1 MDDFDDAE
9 AEFFDEQREK
19 DFFGDDDYTLLSKV
33 PEDEEE
39 EQEQMSLTQKDLK
52 VRLAQ
57 KKVEGISRDIATVQS
72 KIQMYKE
79 AGEQET
85 GQEGIFQK
93 LIDKYEVLQQ

>member
-39 EQEQMSLTQKDLK
+39 E
-52 VRLAQ
+52 
-57 KKVEGISRDIATVQS
+57 
-72 KIQMYKE
+72 
-79 AGEQET
+79 
-85 GQEGIFQK
+85 
-93 LIDKYEVLQQ
+93 